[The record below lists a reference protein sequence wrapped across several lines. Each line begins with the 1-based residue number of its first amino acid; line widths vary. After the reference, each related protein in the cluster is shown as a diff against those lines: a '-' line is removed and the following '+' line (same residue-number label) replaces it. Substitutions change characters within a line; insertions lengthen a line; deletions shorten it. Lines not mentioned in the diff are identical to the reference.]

1 MKNYL
6 TILLALVSFSVS
18 AQINTLASGTIAPEI
33 NLKNVDGKTIGF
45 NSFPKAKGFIIVFTC
60 NTCPYAQAYEQR
72 IIALNANY
80 ASLGYPV
87 IAVNP
92 NDPSV
97 SAGDS
102 FEKMQERAK
111 AKKYAF
117 PYLFDPGQKITNLY
131 GATKTPHLFLAKKS
145 AKGLVIE
152 YTGSIDD
159 DPQETNA
166 KRIYFMEDALKALIA
181 DKQPTVKDT
190 KAIGCTVARPKTKAT
205 K

>member
-1 MKNYL
+1 MKNYI
-6 TILLALVSFSVS
+6 TIILAFISISVS
-18 AQINTLASGTIAPEI
+18 AQINTLTSGTIAPEI
-33 NLKNVDGKTIGF
+33 NLKNVDGKTVGF

-72 IIALNANY
+72 IIALNTKY
-80 ASLGYPV
+80 AGQGYPV

-102 FEKMQERAK
+102 FDKMQERAK
-111 AKKYAF
+111 TKKYAF
-117 PYLFDPGQKITNLY
+117 PYLFDAGQKVTNQY

-145 AKGLVIE
+145 AKGIVIE

-166 KRIYFMEDALKALIA
+166 SRTYFMEDALKALIA
-181 DKQPTVKDT
+181 DKKPTVTNT
-190 KAIGCTVARPKTKAT
+190 KAIGCTVARPKVKAA